1 MDANIQD
8 DILLN
13 YSHFMNFSVA
23 IKHRERYL
31 GHTTCTEQPRP
42 HHTNDTGVVLGLC
55 RNKLSTTLRLV
66 I

>member
-1 MDANIQD
+1 MYANIQD

-13 YSHFMNFSVA
+13 HSHFMIFSLA
-23 IKHRERYL
+23 LNHRERYL
-31 GHTTCTEQPRP
+31 GHATYTEPPRP
-42 HHTNDTGVVLGLC
+42 HHHNDTGVVLGLC